1 MAHQYAKARYLQL
14 LRKNP
19 QWPAPALSLQKVTVA
34 TLHRYK
40 ERLRAFDAAR
50 LELKLASPAQLQRE
64 NSAVGTAV
72 RPRVLRFSQH
82 A

>member
-1 MAHQYAKARYLQL
+1 MSAEQDKARFLDL

-19 QWPAPALSLQKVTVA
+19 NQAAPALPKSGFTA
-34 TLHRYK
+34 ARLHRYK

-50 LELKLASPAQLQRE
+50 LELKLVTPVQLQRE
-64 NSAVGTAV
+64 NSAVRTSF
-72 RPRVLRFSQH
+72 RPRILRFSQH